1 MVMLEHVE
9 TPSSLRRAL
18 PMGKLTISMAI
29 LNSFLYV
36 YQRVYNNGIFAG
48 QKKQGTDLA
57 GASIPHF
64 PSPQA
69 GWRDLFGN
77 SLVYV
82 GNPRRGVPFT
92 FYFDVHI
99 FCPSFWGSQIPFKS
113 KELGPNV
120 YKDLTSWR
128 VRRFPNGLFVFFIRI
143 QLIPPKLTP
152 QSPHEVMEFVSAKI
166 VFFSPQNPS
175 RPLRRMSWDI
185 RKRLFL

>member
-1 MVMLEHVE
+1 MVMLEQVE

-99 FCPSFWGSQIPFKS
+99 FCPSFWGS
-113 KELGPNV
+113 
-120 YKDLTSWR
+120 
-128 VRRFPNGLFVFFIRI
+128 
-143 QLIPPKLTP
+143 
-152 QSPHEVMEFVSAKI
+152 
-166 VFFSPQNPS
+166 
-175 RPLRRMSWDI
+175 
-185 RKRLFL
+185 